1 MLVSGLSKQRGP
13 ARDRRSSEGVRDSS
27 LEELAQLSCG
37 LELWNGIEFL
47 ECGSERIRKTPDRSR
62 PEILVLRFEVEVMD
76 APGEM
81 FRRFQFALD
90 ERLVDDHLCGD
101 VREFTSLPGLDLLSH
116 RLKVSLHAIH
126 SDRDTVDE
134 RERLRVFR
142 EHRGEHA
149 GDNVSKFHEF

>member
-13 ARDRRSSEGVRDSS
+13 ARNRRSSEGLRESS

-90 ERLVDDHLCGD
+90 ERLVDDHLGGD
-101 VREFTSLPGLDLLSH
+101 IGQFASLPRLHLLSH
-116 RLKVSLHAIH
+116 WLEVALHSVYANRDAIN
-126 SDRDTVDE
+126 E
-134 RERLRVFR
+134 RE
-142 EHRGEHA
+142 
-149 GDNVSKFHEF
+149 